1 MTIDEWARRVSAD
14 RVGLQ
19 DRMCEFP
26 DGIVVVWVV
35 RRPRWDRTR
44 VDVNDGGRK
53 PMSASRLGSGGLC
66 SGAKRNCRL
75 AAHTYRLVIPLRRL
89 EADSC

>member
-35 RRPRWDRTR
+35 HRPRWDRTR
-44 VDVNDGGRK
+44 VDVDDGGRK
-53 PMSASRLGSGGLC
+53 PMSASRLGSGDLC
-66 SGAKRNCRL
+66 SAPPTLCANMHNQDGW
-75 AAHTYRLVIPLRRL
+75 RRI
-89 EADSC
+89 